1 LKELFFIVGLGN
13 PGKEY
18 ENTRHNI
25 GFEVVDF
32 ISNQLNINLLK
43 LKFKALIG
51 DLEIEGK
58 KIVLVKPQ
66 TFMNLSGESIK
77 LLAEWYK
84 ISLKNIII
92 IYDDIDLEIGKI
104 KIKPKGSSGTH
115 NGMKSIIYNL
125 ECDEFPRIR
134 IGIGKPLKKWDLAH
148 YVLAKFHETEKNII
162 NESVITASD
171 AAIEIIKSGIDSAMN
186 KYN

>member
-1 LKELFFIVGLGN
+1 MKELFFIVGLGN

-104 KIKPKGSSGTH
+104 KIKPIKFKTS
-115 NGMKSIIYNL
+115 
-125 ECDEFPRIR
+125 C
-134 IGIGKPLKKWDLAH
+134 GIFHFCKK
-148 YVLAKFHETEKNII
+148 
-162 NESVITASD
+162 
-171 AAIEIIKSGIDSAMN
+171 
-186 KYN
+186 